1 MRVKR
6 SGILLTSLEVA
17 EYLGISEKLAKK
29 LMQNNEI
36 ISIELEGE
44 TLRTTQQQVD
54 LFINELFK
62 KSKKWKYSSL

>member
-36 ISIELEGE
+36 ISVELEGE
-44 TLRTTQQQVD
+44 TLRTTQLQVD
-54 LFINELFK
+54 LYINSLFK
-62 KSKKWKYSSL
+62 KSKVCK